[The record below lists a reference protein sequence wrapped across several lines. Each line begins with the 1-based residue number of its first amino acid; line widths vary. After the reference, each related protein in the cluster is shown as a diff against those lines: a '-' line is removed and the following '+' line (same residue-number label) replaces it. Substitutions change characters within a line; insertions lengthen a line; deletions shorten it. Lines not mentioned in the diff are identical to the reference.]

1 MYFHTRSKP
10 CSHWLACLCLL
21 LRKTS
26 SSTSRGANLEPS
38 TAHTH
43 THIFLHANQQVWAKV
58 LSTPDGWT
66 IDGRSFPQWLWSV
79 LGCGEAKP
87 VWVLP
92 QYFRPKLGT
101 HMWGSVGGC
110 SARKARL
117 GVGWYACSSNRNI
130 KICTQFDY
138 GNPTFY
144 TFYIN
149 HTEPHGN

>member
-38 TAHTH
+38 TAH

-101 HMWGSVGGC
+101 HMWGSYGDCSVG
-110 SARKARL
+110 KL
-117 GVGWYACSSNRNI
+117 GSVLADMHVAAIGISKYAHSLITGIQHFIRFTLTI
-130 KICTQFDY
+130 R
-138 GNPTFY
+138 
-144 TFYIN
+144 N
-149 HTEPHGN
+149 HTVTK